1 MGLLRLHHILEATN
15 LVNPTLWPVCRALRY
30 SKVDRQL
37 AKLIKPDPGLS
48 EVVYL
53 IGKQLTYKVYKAYK
67 G

>member
-1 MGLLRLHHILEATN
+1 MGLLRLHQILEAMN
-15 LVNPTLWPVCRALRY
+15 LFNPSLWPVCRALRY

-37 AKLIKPDPGLS
+37 AKQIKPDPGLS

-53 IGKQLTYKVYKAYK
+53 IGQVAYK